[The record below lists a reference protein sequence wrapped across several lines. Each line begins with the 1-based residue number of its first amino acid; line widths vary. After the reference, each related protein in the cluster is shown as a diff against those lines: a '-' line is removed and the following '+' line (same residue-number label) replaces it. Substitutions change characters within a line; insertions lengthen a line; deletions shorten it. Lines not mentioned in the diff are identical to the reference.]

1 MTLVA
6 STYAAT
12 KLSFFLLDIEKAV
25 TPGFQWF
32 VLNSGVDF
40 VAEGLLDITKLKV
53 VFAHT
58 GSPMTCQNIKAS
70 RKNAKSTFHVECT
83 LTFCGTYDI
92 EFGKEKFKYIHC
104 KILEF
109 IINLFV
115 YCFVKQ
121 DPTNMNVPSRLS
133 VGATTIFTADN
144 VRGIKNYTLDGI
156 VGTTFINYINE
167 NTMSFQ
173 VPVGFPIGNNN
184 LKFFGRRDELLF
196 GPLKVQLFAISL
208 DMVEVVDFV
217 DVPTIKI
224 TGKGLEN
231 LGSPPIVKMTDT
243 TVNPPVVTN
252 CFVKDSSLFIRDR
265 VFNPTAQ
272 KNIMVVYT
280 KEIVAGVAPQFYAS
294 TKLLTSNLLAPKVL
308 IFNDYY
314 YQINVDMPAETDF
327 SSPNANHQYDI
338 VMVWSPNPPVV
349 IPSTSIPISFSQSN
363 PVITKIYPPAAR
375 YSFQNFAT
383 DPVVTQ
389 ITIYGT
395 GFDSR
400 IAPQIQ
406 FTGEGPFTG
415 TFDCETIQISTSY
428 LTCFIKSQ
436 YEIDTKV
443 RLIYNSAILSAPFPF
458 TFFGLSCL
466 GRSPDLNVPN
476 LPVDWSFTYKFRQ
489 NDKTPIDEKDSYL
502 YIDNKYDLNVERHQ
516 GLTDI
521 TRSLSPMAATF
532 DQIKY
537 GYSYYFYNDQVGM
550 RNPDGSIVNP
560 SVDPL
565 HLHSIYKN
573 SDPGHTKGL
582 VIYDHDTGSGLH
594 IIHSQPYWPAFTY
607 NGPNAPNPGV
617 PFTKKAPYDYYEI
630 NTPNW
635 LGDKNLN
642 QHFYCY
648 TFGPSN
654 DDKTGINIVSQYIG
668 QNMPLIF
675 QSVNKGVATRFT
687 LLYKLIATGSTN
699 DGTTLSILPIKRI
712 CDQATST
719 PLTDLKDKCWWHTDM
734 TTKSGIPLNIFSKSS
749 NTYHEK
755 NVIMKAASHAQG
767 ALNVEKDPNIKY
779 LLKGFDIYEKMLETF
794 NPPSVP
800 LIPER
805 PFFVQ
810 SLQMGGSRRAYQRV
824 DPQKLLANV
833 EDSLETYRPE
843 YLQEGYVHHSDRDH
857 SKLMFNMRPQPW
869 SNERFDNIFCA
880 GDSNRHHGQGIRGGG
895 AACFVSKELVSYFT
909 NRVGRYSNINRG
921 ALQHTFVI
929 QSHKMSTL
937 PTWLR
942 MAVISIKI
950 TTSDLIPTTIPEGS
964 LFETLRQV
972 AFDGVTNEIIPTY
985 PATLSVL
992 DKKETFS
999 VTIPIYRSLPS
1010 SQFEWALTWPVKT
1023 KSHVHPIIIRQLMAM
1038 KTPKFELCYC
1048 AAEPCNL
1055 ANAMRLDTRIDVA
1068 SGDLFED
1075 VSYYALQTYQN
1086 YLSYAVPAENPLIFI
1101 NEYLRLVQDKILLPS
1116 IPSFVIVQS
1125 NGPTRLQNNILYLK
1139 DLTCKEEV
1147 AYALTLKIIDT
1158 LLLGKTDVDKVVL
1171 QGMAWAVSKVLTNL
1185 VTLQGGSIVSEC
1197 FSENPE
1203 GVAGIDL
1210 EGSQNRIPPPTAY
1223 WYAATFWDWMD
1234 ILDDDDKGPYPKSKI
1249 GDSNKPT
1256 LIPWINFLVN
1266 VRSCQTIKSLYDSL
1280 GGFLNTANK
1289 NIMFYNGY
1297 RDPSV
1302 PPAPVVP
1309 PVMASRFNLL
1319 FQLTSDNIPSY
1330 TSDVL
1335 KELLVDPGYFT
1346 IDQLNDLDQT
1356 EMDKIFESL
1365 ALWHSSN
1372 VTNYGI
1378 KTILEAPK
1386 SSAQANKPLQFLSSL
1401 LLINPLEPF
1410 SICESS
1416 DPSILRLCDPFSL
1429 VSLTN
1434 LLQTHI
1440 YSHHEL
1446 LSLESDLKFY
1456 YIDSKTAGSPV
1467 LAIATLK
1474 GRICDFTLV
1483 TPPLNTIQIQDSLCL
1498 GSGPVIYGV
1507 SAPSLRPTNGNYP
1520 LDVYAFHIKP
1530 GMIVSIGDQD
1540 CLQSNYINS
1549 TYIQCVVPPGSGIQ
1563 FISIYDESTDSYDSQ
1578 STGFTFSYDLPTV
1591 DSISPIIIPTSGSQ
1605 LTINGKNFGTDNS
1618 TISATFGN
1626 IRLNLVS
1633 VNHTS
1638 IIVDIPAGTGSKL
1651 FISLKFNGYTIPNT
1665 LTFSYQVPV
1674 ITSFTPTTGNA
1685 LDILR
1690 IDGSGF
1696 GANVTGVKVFVGI
1709 KECTILS
1716 VSDSI
1721 INCRLPVGIANK
1733 YISIQTPNTQLVMSS
1748 QYFRYKSSVIN
1759 SQSASIPTL
1768 GGLMQFRGSSF
1779 GDSLND
1785 IVYAKFDSQAIDC
1798 KSFNIFTEC
1807 MIPKGINN
1815 NIELKIASCDYLNT
1829 TLVNVY
1835 QNPVITSL
1843 SAIPQLNSLIIG
1855 GSNLIPNQLPYDQN
1869 SWIELTNQQSQITKF
1884 NETFVNEAK
1893 ITVSTNVLQ
1902 SQFTTV
1908 KVVVGGRPS
1917 NVMNIQYDFNVFV
1930 QLYQDNNFDGIR
1942 QPNEPLLTG
1951 TVIFST
1957 GTINQTISITGS
1969 GGVLT
1974 TAAGIYSTI
1983 ISVGSNFVAPLNNFK
1998 VEVFG
2003 SITNQYYIPIWEKK
2017 SCVKS
2022 YTATDGQTIVTLQE
2036 GTINLRNY
2044 GICSNTQNCLY
2055 PITVTSPP
2063 QCIAT
2068 STNDVVTI
2076 TQGIPL
2082 TLTFYMDNNLN
2093 GIKDANENAPDPNVI
2108 TIIYSKDGSGINN
2121 QQLVSSGQETLYVSS
2136 GLLKVSF
2143 QFDQYSKPTLYS
2155 IVSGKAYDISGSV
2168 SDSFGFYK
2176 WNYDSVPPVA
2186 FYNSL
2191 RYKLSLPVGKYNLQ
2205 TLQNMG
2211 WSVQSNKISNGIITA
2226 INAFNNNQRVTF
2238 SSSSTDINSVVLQ
2251 TNAPSEISVSP
2262 FSNVLIEVS
2271 YIPMFNSFTGL
2282 DQAGGQTST
2291 EFFSPYLTLPSIY
2304 YGTPSFSNLMNCQS
2318 INGNQSRFQCI
2329 IPQGRGTVQL
2339 SMKSTSPSQEQLYP
2353 FSEYKMLYTNT
2364 VIQGT
2369 VYEDTN
2375 ANNQKASD
2383 ENGIAGIV
2391 VKLGTTFTTTTNAAG
2406 FYSFTVPSDQSSYVL
2421 SVVSTATFLPTNR
2434 NYSQSNSIDTKKC
2447 QVTLTSGTK
2456 TMYLQYGTFNL
2467 ADYGWCNPQLSTT
2480 CTMSVISSTTP
2491 PDCAVDFNNLSY
2503 VRVRYANLV
2512 NLNLYIDQ
2520 NLDNIINDG
2529 PSPGL
2534 FELTVTKIYNYFPD
2548 NSYSLVTYTGSTKA
2562 NIDVTNKI
2570 MVEFTPVINTRPV
2583 VSGSTHII
2591 TNGQTLKFPFFKYQY
2606 SAPSQKFFDQPG
2618 NTGQTLELPIG
2629 VYENGYLSGLPV
2641 SWVNKVKSFT
2651 VATSLKVLLVYN
2663 ANLPDSYG
2671 VVYTEGQQGVPSPN
2685 LLKFVIFSDTA
2696 LVTNNINIPNTGGSF
2711 IINNWSSQPP
2721 QVRYCPYTDAPY
2733 SICPQLADQSKY
2745 QCSIPAGTYNCKIEI
2760 KYGNLEMYGNYQFT
2774 RIAPTI
2780 TGFVKQPSRTFSTEL
2795 LIKGENFPPSQELS
2809 SYYSYESSVKIGALS
2824 CELLSF
2830 INSTT
2835 ISCLTVAFGNSL
2847 PDASVISL
2855 RITNQPNTYTYN
2867 FNFLSSKCA
2876 GAQIKNGF
2884 ATYNYAIGTSTN
2896 TIYTFDTLVC
2906 SWFCYC
2912 TVAMDWPANNQDW
2925 NVAMNSMTYS
2935 APRPISFNM
2944 YLTVSYAK
2952 CISITLYRMPGT
2964 PRPIPRT
2971 FEKGTYTF
2979 DAAEGMYAL
2988 ITPQIGCKVIL
2999 FLDDIT
3005 ALNVVSSFDPLNFPN
3020 YRWKSTPLS
3029 KIIIYDS
3036 DDYYGGNPV
3045 TPTGPLVSSPPL
3057 LGMAQ
3062 VCFESKQ

>member
-1 MTLVA
+1 MQALKQYIFTVTVKLIHQATSNNGSVNFV
-6 STYAAT
+6 AT
-12 KLSFFLLDIEKAV
+12 KLKLIDLEVSITQSG
-25 TPGFQWF
+25 TPQ
-32 VLNSGVDF
+32 L
-40 VAEGLLDITKLKV
+40 
-53 VFAHT
+53 
-58 GSPMTCQNIKAS
+58 MTCQTLGPSTPNSKKFIK
-70 RKNAKSTFHVECT
+70 NVFD
-83 LTFCGTYDI
+83 F
-92 EFGKEKFKYIHC
+92 FKLH
-104 KILEF
+104 
-109 IINLFV
+109 
-115 YCFVKQ
+115 Q
-121 DPTNMNVPSRLS
+121 DPSNMRVPSKIA
-133 VGATTIFTADN
+133 VGATTVFTADN
-144 VRGIKNYTLDGI
+144 VNGIKTATLDGLAAPLL
-156 VGTTFINYINE
+156 TRYINDQS
-167 NTMSFQ
+167 MSFQ
-173 VPVGFPIGNNN
+173 VPIGFPLGNNN
-184 LKFFGRRDELLF
+184 LNLSGDAGELLF
-196 GPLKVQLFAISL
+196 GPLPVQLFVIQLNSI
-208 DMVEVVDFV
+208 EVVDFV
-217 DVPTIKI
+217 EVPTVKI
-224 TGKGLEN
+224 TGIGLDN
-231 LGSPPIVKMTDT
+231 MGFL
-243 TVNPPVVTN
+243 
-252 CFVKDSSLFIRDR
+252 
-265 VFNPTAQ
+265 
-272 KNIMVVYT
+272 
-280 KEIVAGVAPQFYAS
+280 
-294 TKLLTSNLLAPKVL
+294 PKVL
-308 IFNDYY
+308 MTDSSNAVTKCLVEVKTTYVTILCLPEAKKPGSYKIEIHLGKYGVTLTQNNFNFHSSLLIRERVFDPTKENKMVVFTKDIVRDNVGIVEPKFYDSTNPLTSTLLPTMVLISKELH
-314 YQINVDMPAETDF
+314 YQIDVTIPVERDF
-327 SSPNANHQYDI
+327 LNSNPNHQYNI
-338 VMVWSPNPPVV
+338 EMRWTPNPPTV
-349 IPSTSIPISFSQSN
+349 IPSTIIPISFSRSN
-363 PVITKIYPPAAR
+363 PVITKIYPPTAR
-375 YSFQNFAT
+375 YSFQNFDT
-383 DPVVTQ
+383 DPVITQ

-400 IAPQIQ
+400 IAPQIEFTEKGA
-406 FTGEGPFTG
+406 FTGKFN
-415 TFDCETIQISTSY
+415 CETIQINTY

-436 YEIDTKV
+436 REILTEV
-443 RLIYNSAILSAPFPF
+443 RLIYNNDIQSDPFDF
-458 TFFGLSCL
+458 NFFGLSCL

-476 LPVDWSFTYKFRQ
+476 LPVDWSFTYKFRE
-489 NDKTPIDEKDSYL
+489 NEDTPIAEKDNYL
-502 YIDNKYDLNVERHQ
+502 YIDNKYDLNVERHK

-521 TRSLSPMAATF
+521 SSSLSPMAATF

-550 RNPDGSIVNP
+550 RNPDGSMVKP
-560 SVDPL
+560 KVDPL
-565 HLHSIYKN
+565 KQKSIYTAAN
-573 SDPGHTKGL
+573 SKPGHTKGL
-582 VIYDHDTGSGLH
+582 VIYDHNTGSGLH

-607 NGPNAPNPGV
+607 NSPTAPTGEPL
-617 PFTKKAPYDYYEI
+617 TKAPPYDYYEI

-635 LGDKNLN
+635 LGDKSLN

-648 TFGPSN
+648 TFGASTDVN
-654 DDKTGINIVSQYIG
+654 TGINIVSRYIG
-668 QNMPLIF
+668 QNIPLIF
-675 QSVNKGVATRFT
+675 QSVQNLKNPQFT
-687 LLYKLIATGSTN
+687 LLNALIDPNGV
-699 DGTTLSILPIKRI
+699 TTSIDPITTI
-712 CDQATST
+712 CDAETANAFPS
-719 PLTDLKDKCWWHTDM
+719 LKDKCWWHTDM
-734 TTKSGIPLNIFSKSS
+734 TTKSGIKLNIFSKAS
-749 NTYHEK
+749 NNYKEK
-755 NVIMKAASHAQG
+755 KVQMVKVRKPVPGAA
-767 ALNVEKDPNIKY
+767 LYVKPNPNEKYI
-779 LLKGFDIYEKMLETF
+779 LEGFDIYERMLETF
-794 NPPSVP
+794 NPTANG
-800 LIPER
+800 R

-810 SLQMGGSRRAYQRV
+810 TLQMGGAKRKYQTLEN
-824 DPQKLLANV
+824 QKLLANV
-833 EDSLETYRPE
+833 EDSLETTNPE
-843 YLQEGYVHHSDRDH
+843 NLENGYIHHSARDH

-869 SNERFDNIFCA
+869 SDTRFDNIFCA
-880 GDSNRHHGQGIRGGG
+880 GDSNRHNGQGIRGGG
-895 AACFVSKELVSYFT
+895 AACFFSKELVNYFS
-909 NRVGRYSNINRG
+909 NRVGRYTNIIRANEED
-921 ALQHTFVI
+921 LFVI
-929 QSHKMSTL
+929 QSFGIATI
-937 PTWLR
+937 PTWMRL
-942 MAVISIKI
+942 AVIDILITSEDTMIPPTGSI
-950 TTSDLIPTTIPEGS
+950 
-964 LFETLRQV
+964 FETLQYV
-972 AFDGVTNEIIPTY
+972 TFDGTNYDFIPTY
-985 PATLSVL
+985 PPTLSVL
-992 DKKETFS
+992 DDKRKFTVNIS
-999 VTIPIYRSLPS
+999 IYRAS
-1010 SQFEWALTWPVKT
+1010 SSETIEWGLTWSSKVKAHAPNPI
-1023 KSHVHPIIIRQLMAM
+1023 HVQQLMAM
-1038 KTPKFELCYC
+1038 ETPSFKLCYC
-1048 AAEPCNL
+1048 IVEPCNL
-1055 ANAMRLDTRIDVA
+1055 ANALRYDTTF
-1068 SGDLFED
+1068 DLTTNPFTY
-1075 VSYYALQTYQN
+1075 VSYLPVQFYSQYT
-1086 YLSYAVPAENPLIFI
+1086 SFTVPPDNPLIFI
-1101 NEYLRLVQDKILLPS
+1101 DKYLQIMKTNIAWPTE
-1116 IPSFVIVQS
+1116 IPNFVMVKS
-1125 NGPTRLQNNILYLK
+1125 NGPTRLENDILYIFS
-1139 DLTCKEEV
+1139 LTCQEEV
-1147 AYALTLKIIDT
+1147 AYALTLKIIDS
-1158 LLLGKTDVDKVVL
+1158 LLVDKTNIDNTVI
-1171 QGMAWAVSKVLTNL
+1171 QGMAWAVSKHINNL
-1185 VTLQGGSIVSEC
+1185 MTKQTGSTVVGC
-1197 FSENPE
+1197 FRNNPE
-1203 GVAGIDL
+1203 ATFGVDL
-1210 EGSQNRIPPPTAY
+1210 EGASLGRVAPPTAY

-1234 ILDDDDKGPYPKSKI
+1234 ELDDKTLGPDPNI
-1249 GDSNKPT
+1249 VFGDFNTPSV
-1256 LIPWINFLVN
+1256 IPWTELLKN
-1266 VRSCQTIKSLYDSL
+1266 VQNCQTIKSLYDSL
-1280 GGFLNTANK
+1280 DAKYRVKVNE
-1289 NIMFYNGY
+1289 NILYYNGY
-1297 RDPSV
+1297 PE
-1302 PPAPVVP
+1302 PPVVP
-1309 PVMASRFNLL
+1309 PVSASTSRFNLL
-1319 FQLTSDNIPSY
+1319 LQLTSDNIPSY
-1330 TSDVL
+1330 TTDVL

-1346 IDQLNDLDQT
+1346 QSQISNLDQT
-1356 EMDKIFESL
+1356 EIDKIFDSL
-1365 ALWHSSN
+1365 ALWHSTN
-1372 VTNYGI
+1372 DTNYGI
-1378 KTILEAPK
+1378 KTVLETPK

-1401 LLINPLEPF
+1401 LLTNPLEPF
-1410 SICESS
+1410 GICESS
-1416 DPSILRLCDPFSL
+1416 QPSVMRLCDPFSL
-1429 VSLTN
+1429 VSLTK

-1456 YIDSKTAGSPV
+1456 YIDSKPAGSPV

-1483 TPPLNTIQIQDSLCL
+1483 TPPLNTVQIQESLCL

-1507 SAPSLRPTNGNYP
+1507 SPPSVRPTNGNYP
-1520 LDVYAFHIKP
+1520 LDIYAFHIKA
-1530 GMIVSIGDQD
+1530 GMTVSIGDQD

-1549 TYIQCVVPPGSGIQ
+1549 TYIQCIVPPGSGIQ
-1563 FISIYDESTDSYDSQ
+1563 YISIYDVSTDSYDSQ
-1578 STGFTFSYDLPTV
+1578 STEFTFSYDLPTV
-1591 DSISPIIIPTSGSQ
+1591 DSISPMIIPTTGSQ
-1605 LTINGKNFGTDNS
+1605 LIINGKNFGIDNS
-1618 TISATFGN
+1618 TISATIGD
-1626 IRLNLVS
+1626 ILLNLVS
-1633 VNHTS
+1633 VNHTN

-1665 LTFSYQVPV
+1665 LTFSYQPPA

-1696 GANVTGVKVFVGI
+1696 GSNVTGVKVYVGI

-1721 INCRLPVGIANK
+1721 INCRLPVGISNK

-1759 SQSASIPTL
+1759 SQSGSIPTL

-1785 IVYAKFDSQAIDC
+1785 IAYAKFDSQAIDC
-1798 KSFNIFTEC
+1798 KSFNVFTEC

-1815 NIELKIASCDYLNT
+1815 NIELKIASGDYLNT

-1835 QNPVITSL
+1835 QNPVIASL
-1843 SAIPQLNSLIIG
+1843 SALPQLNTLIIE
-1855 GSNLIPNQLPYDQN
+1855 GSNLIPNQMPYDQN

-1893 ITVSTNVLQ
+1893 ISVNSNVLQ
-1902 SQFTTV
+1902 SQFTSV
-1908 KVVVGGRPS
+1908 KVVIGGRPS
-1917 NVMNIQYDFNVFV
+1917 NVMNIQYNFNVFV

-1974 TAAGIYSTI
+1974 TAAGIYSAI
-1983 ISVGSNFVAPLNNFK
+1983 INVGSNFVAPLNNFK

-2022 YTATDGQTIVTLQE
+2022 YTTTDGQTIVTLQE

-2082 TLTFYMDNNLN
+2082 TLTFYMDNNFN

-2121 QQLVSSGQETLYVSS
+2121 QQFVSSGQETLYVSS

-2143 QFDQYSKPTLYS
+2143 QFDQSSKPTLYS
-2155 IVSGKAYDISGSV
+2155 IVSGKTYDISGAV

-2211 WSVQSNKISNGIITA
+2211 WLVQSNKISNGIITA
-2226 INAFNNNQRVTF
+2226 INAFNNNQRVTL

-2251 TNAPSEISVSP
+2251 TNAPLEISVSP

-2282 DQAGGQTST
+2282 DQAGGQTSA

-2304 YGTPSFSNLMNCQS
+2304 YGTPSFSNVMNCQS
-2318 INGNQSRFQCI
+2318 INGNQSRVQCI

-2421 SVVSTATFLPTNR
+2421 SVVSTATFFLPTEITVNPTQLVNQNIGLLR
-2434 NYSQSNSIDTKKC
+2434 YDTTKKC

-2534 FELTVTKIYNYFPD
+2534 FEQTVTKIYNYFPD

-2663 ANLPDSYG
+2663 ANAPDSYG
-2671 VVYTEGQQGVPSPN
+2671 VFYTEGQQGVTSPN
-2685 LLKFVIFSDTA
+2685 LLKFIVYSDTA
-2696 LVTNNINIPNTGGSF
+2696 LVTNNINIPVTGGSF
-2711 IINNWSSQPP
+2711 MINNWSSQPP
-2721 QVRYCPYTDAPY
+2721 QVKYCADTNAPYT
-2733 SICPQLADQSKY
+2733 ICPLLADQSKY
-2745 QCSIPAGTYNCKIEI
+2745 QCPIPAGSWNCNIDI
-2760 KYGNLEMYGNYQFT
+2760 KYGNLALYGNYQFS
-2774 RIAPTI
+2774 RIPPTI
-2780 TGFVKQPSRTFSTEL
+2780 TGLVKQPSRLFSNEL

-2809 SYYSYESSVKIGALS
+2809 SFYSSVSSVKIDTYS
-2824 CELLSF
+2824 CVLVSF

-2835 ISCLTVAFGNSL
+2835 ISCLTVAFGNTM
-2847 PDASVISL
+2847 PDSGVISL
-2855 RITNQPNTYTYN
+2855 RISNQPMTYTYT
-2867 FNFLSSKCA
+2867 FNYLSSKCA
-2876 GAQIKNGF
+2876 GAQIKNGL
-2884 ATYNYAIGTSTN
+2884 ATYNYAIGTN
-2896 TIYTFDTLVC
+2896 IYTIYTFDTLVC

-2912 TVAMDWPANNQDW
+2912 TVSTNPIFNQDW

-2935 APRPISFNM
+2935 ATRPSIINM

-2952 CISITLYRMPGT
+2952 CISITLYRVPGT

-2979 DAAEGMYAL
+2979 TAADSMYAL
-2988 ITPQIGCKVIL
+2988 ITPQIGCKVVM
-2999 FLDDIT
+2999 FLDDSTSIT
-3005 ALNVVSSFDPLNFPN
+3005 VVSSFDPQNFPN
-3020 YRWKSTPLS
+3020 YPWKSTPLS
-3029 KIIIYDS
+3029 KIIIS
-3036 DDYYGGNPV
+3036 DFDDYGGNPV
-3045 TPTGPLVSSPPL
+3045 TSSGPLVSSPPL

-3062 VCFESKQ
+3062 DHLQ